1 MNSDNRNTTMAPA
14 PDIAKE
20 ISLKIFVAIVSGVIG
35 FWLSLHPF
43 VFLLPPYE
51 FKFIAGLVFPL
62 IVSIEWGWRYGL
74 VSAIFGMGAQVL
86 WIRGGWESVVMYAL
100 FTLWI
105 VWHGWSAEKF
115 RETGKKIW
123 HRYAAE
129 LPFRLFDTIIL
140 YTVYRW
146 TFQLPPPPWAPEIAQ
161 SSVSLQYVNYMVLG
175 AVCNG
180 YLILLLSNVLILF
193 DPLRKVLR
201 PSEIIEQ
208 KKSNYL
214 LGTAILIGCVF
225 WVVDGAFGLIFRE
238 LPNSIAA
245 KGSDSLLDL
254 VVFNVPP
261 YALFERLSFFIALLT
276 GVLLSSRYINKH
288 SETEQLLTRMVELSP
303 YPITVVDTAGRVDYI
318 NPEFIESFGYK
329 LDDIPTVEDWYSKI
343 FPNIFERREFITHWK
358 EDMQKAV
365 KSKIEPRTFNVTAK
379 DGRIQN
385 IIFRQ
390 VIVNDEKEYIICE
403 NVSERIRAEEKFRA
417 LNEELEQRVKK
428 RTAQLEATNKELES
442 FSYSVSHDLRAPL
455 RSIDGFSMAL
465 LEEYKDA
472 LDTEGQDYLRRVRS
486 ASQRMGQIID
496 DLLSLSRISRRELR
510 KQEVNLSE
518 IAQKIV
524 EKLEEGDPDRHV
536 DIVIGHRVTADCDPN
551 LIEVVLENLF
561 GNAWKFTSKQDKPWI
576 IFDTVVQ
583 DDELVY
589 CVRDNGAG
597 FDMAYANKLFGAFQR
612 LHKDTDFH
620 GYGIG
625 LATVQRIIHRHGGR
639 IWAEG
644 YVDRGATFY
653 FAL

>member
-1 MNSDNRNTTMAPA
+1 MNSDHHNTTINQDPNT
-14 PDIAKE
+14 AKE
-20 ISLKIFVAIVSGVIG
+20 ISLKIFISIISGVMG

-51 FKFIAGLVFPL
+51 FKFIAGLALPL
-62 IVSIEWGWRYGL
+62 LVSLEWGWRYGL
-74 VSAIFGMGAQVL
+74 ISAIFGLGAQAM
-86 WIRGGWESVVMYAL
+86 WIKGGWESVVMYIFFA
-100 FTLWI
+100 LWI
-105 VWHGWSAEKF
+105 VWHGWCAEKF
-115 RETGKKIW
+115 RKTQKKIW
-123 HRYAAE
+123 HRFAVE
-129 LPFRLFDTIIL
+129 LPFRLFNTIIL
-140 YTVYRW
+140 YTVFRW
-146 TFQLPPPPWAPEIAQ
+146 IFQFNPPPWAPEITQTSA
-161 SSVSLQYVNYMVLG
+161 SLQYINYKALG
-175 AVCNG
+175 AACNG
-180 YLILLLSNVLILF
+180 YLVLLLSNVLILF
-193 DPLRKVLR
+193 GPLRKVLR
-201 PSEIIEQ
+201 RHEIIEQ
-208 KKSNYL
+208 KRSNYL

-225 WVVDGAFGLIFRE
+225 WVIDGAFGLIFRD
-238 LPNSIAA
+238 LPNSMAA

-276 GVLLSSRYINKH
+276 GVLLASKYINKY

-303 YPITVVDTAGRVDYI
+303 YPITVVDTSGRVDYI

-329 LDDIPTVEDWYSKI
+329 LEDIPTVQDWYSRI
-343 FPNIFERREFITHWK
+343 FPNIFDRREFITIWK
-358 EDMQKAV
+358 EDIQKAV
-365 KSKIEPRTFNVTAK
+365 KFKTEPRTFNVTAK
-379 DGRIQN
+379 DGSIQK

-390 VIVNDEKEYIICE
+390 VIVNEEKEYIICE
-403 NVSERIRAEEKFRA
+403 NVSERIRAEERFRA

-465 LEEYKDA
+465 LEEYKDE
-472 LDTEGQDYLRRVRS
+472 LDAEGQDYLRRVRS

-496 DLLSLSRISRRELR
+496 DLLSLSRISRRELK

-524 EKLEEGDPDRHV
+524 EKLQESDSDRHV

-551 LIEVVLENLF
+551 LIEVVLENLL
-561 GNAWKFTSKQDKPWI
+561 GNAWKFTSKRDKPWI

>member
-1 MNSDNRNTTMAPA
+1 
-14 PDIAKE
+14 
-20 ISLKIFVAIVSGVIG
+20 
-35 FWLSLHPF
+35 
-43 VFLLPPYE
+43 
-51 FKFIAGLVFPL
+51 
-62 IVSIEWGWRYGL
+62 
-74 VSAIFGMGAQVL
+74 
-86 WIRGGWESVVMYAL
+86 
-100 FTLWI
+100 
-105 VWHGWSAEKF
+105 EKF
-115 RETGKKIW
+115 RKTGKKIW

-129 LPFRLFDTIIL
+129 LPFRLFNTIIL
-140 YTVYRW
+140 YTVFRW
-146 TFQLPPPPWAPEIAQ
+146 IFQLNPPPWAPEITQ
-161 SSVSLQYVNYMVLG
+161 TSVSLQYVNYKALG
-175 AVCNG
+175 AAFNG
-180 YLILLLSNVLILF
+180 YLVLLLSNVLILF
-193 DPLRKVLR
+193 GPLRKVLR
-201 PSEIIEQ
+201 RHEIIEQ
-208 KKSNYL
+208 KRSNYL

-225 WVVDGAFGLIFRE
+225 WVVDGAFSLIFRD
-238 LPNSIAA
+238 LPNSMTA

-276 GVLLSSRYINKH
+276 GVLLASRYINKY
-288 SETEQLLTRMVELSP
+288 SETEKLLTRMVELSP
-303 YPITVVDTAGRVDYI
+303 YPITVVDTSGRVDYI

-329 LDDIPTVEDWYSKI
+329 LEDIPTVQDWYSRI

-365 KSKIEPRTFNVTAK
+365 KSKTEARPFNVTAK
-379 DGRIQN
+379 DGSIQN

-390 VIVNDEKEYIICE
+390 VIVNEEKEYIICE
-403 NVSERIRAEEKFRA
+403 NVSERIRAEERFRA

-465 LEEYKDA
+465 LEEYKDQ
-472 LDTEGQDYLRRVRS
+472 LDAEGQDYLGRVRS

-496 DLLSLSRISRRELR
+496 DLLSLSRISRRELK

-518 IAQKIV
+518 IAQRIV
-524 EKLEEGDPDRHV
+524 EKLQESDSDRHI

-551 LIEVVLENLF
+551 LIEVVLENLL
-561 GNAWKFTSKQDKPWI
+561 GNAWKFTSKRDKPWI

>member
-1 MNSDNRNTTMAPA
+1 MNSNVLDTTMDQAPSI
-14 PDIAKE
+14 DRE
-20 ISLKIFVAIVSGVIG
+20 TLSKIFMAILSGAIG
-35 FWLSLHPF
+35 FWMSGHPF
-43 VFLLPPYE
+43 VFLFPPYD
-51 FKFIAGLVFPL
+51 FKFTAGLVLPL

-74 VSAIFGMGAQVL
+74 VSAIFGLGAQVL
-86 WIRGGWESVVMYAL
+86 LIKGGWESVVEYVLFAL
-100 FTLWI
+100 WV

-115 RETGKKIW
+115 RETGKKIR

-129 LPFRLFDTIIL
+129 IPFRLFSTIVF

-146 TFQLPPPPWAPEIAQ
+146 IFHLNPPPWAPEITQ
-161 SSVSLQYVNYMVLG
+161 TSISVQWVSFKALG
-175 AVCNG
+175 AFCNG
-180 YLILLLSNVLILF
+180 YLVLLLSNVLILF
-193 DPLRKVLR
+193 SPLRKALR
-201 PSEIIEQ
+201 PHENIEQ
-208 KKSNYL
+208 KRSNYL

-225 WVVDGAFGLIFRE
+225 WVVDGAFGLIFRD
-238 LPNSIAA
+238 LPTSMTA
-245 KGSDSLLDL
+245 KGSESLLDL

-276 GVLLSSRYINKH
+276 GVLLASRYINKY
-288 SETEQLLTRMVELSP
+288 SETELLLTRMVELSP
-303 YPITVVDTAGRVDYI
+303 YPITVVDTSGRVDYI

-329 LDDIPTVEDWYSKI
+329 LEDIPTVQDWYSKI

-358 EDMQKAV
+358 EDIQKAV
-365 KSKIEPRTFNVTAK
+365 KLKKEPRTFNVTAK
-379 DGRIQN
+379 DGTIQN

-465 LEEYKDA
+465 LEEYKDE
-472 LDTEGQDYLRRVRS
+472 LDTEGQDYLSRVRS

-496 DLLSLSRISRRELR
+496 DLLSLSRISRREVQ
-510 KQEVNLSE
+510 KKEVNLSE
-518 IAQKIV
+518 IAENILK
-524 EKLEEGDPDRHV
+524 KLQESDPERYV
-536 DIVIGHRVTADCDPN
+536 DVVVGHRVTANCDPN
-551 LIEVVLENLF
+551 LIEVVLENLL
-561 GNAWKFTSKQDKPWI
+561 GNAWKFTSKRNKPWI

-612 LHKDTDFH
+612 LHKDTDFQ

-653 FAL
+653 FVL